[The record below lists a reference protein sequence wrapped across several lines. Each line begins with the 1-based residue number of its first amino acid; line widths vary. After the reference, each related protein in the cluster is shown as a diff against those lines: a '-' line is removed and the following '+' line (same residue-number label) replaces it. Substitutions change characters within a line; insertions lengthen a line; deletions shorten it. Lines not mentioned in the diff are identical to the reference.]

1 MKDGSGD
8 EDGEQFRRRG
18 WRTKEGDGTEDGS
31 GDESGEQG

>member
-1 MKDGSGD
+1 MEDGFRD

-31 GDESGEQG
+31 GDEDGGR